1 MFVLMTA
8 GMWVGM
14 LGCANGKAVVGTEQA
29 VSKGRGKD
37 RSVQYFP
44 YCYPDN
50 CPERFE
56 GEPYVAFFSI
66 GNCQYR
72 VRYYKRPKSP
82 CQSYCMIAIDRID
95 VLSPSPC
102 DQTDIRE
109 LMDSAMTAA
118 IRNLVG
124 DRDYAGCFPENNGDC
139 VDFWRIVRGVCW
151 YKTEQGIPP
160 GVYSVW
166 VSCGGCCIA
175 WVSVCK
181 RGDQYYAVNINEVI
195 GLPCPP
201 NCPPNSVELCY

>member
-1 MFVLMTA
+1 MTA

-95 VLSPSPC
+95 VLSPPPC

-124 DRDYAGCFPENNGDC
+124 DRDYAGCSRKTMETVWIF
-139 VDFWRIVRGVCW
+139 GVLCAE
-151 YKTEQGIPP
+151 YAGTRPNKAYRRACIPC
-160 GVYSVW
+160 GSHVAGAVLHGSVYASGAI
-166 VSCGGCCIA
+166 STM
-175 WVSVCK
+175 
-181 RGDQYYAVNINEVI
+181 
-195 GLPCPP
+195 L
-201 NCPPNSVELCY
+201 